1 MSSEDP
7 RWHLLTLAQVELL
20 AHFADR
26 GVERIEYIAAF
37 PNFDYFT
44 VWLCTGT
51 DAEREALGT
60 PNPAIDEVRQI
71 LRRTG
76 FTAAQLTGLDTIA
89 QSQETV
95 DRDYES
101 SWFYAMR

>member
-7 RWHLLTLAQVELL
+7 RWRLLDLASPKLL

-26 GVERIEYIAAF
+26 GVERIEYVGTF
-37 PNFDYFT
+37 PEFDHFA
-44 VWLCTGT
+44 VWLCTRT
-51 DAEREALGT
+51 DAQRAALGT
-60 PNPAIDEVRQI
+60 PDPAIDEVRQV
-71 LRRTG
+71 LRQTG
-76 FTAAQLTGLDTIA
+76 FTPAQLAGLGTTA

-95 DRDYES
+95 DRDHEG